1 MSTTLITGASG
12 TVGRS
17 VVAALGDTPL
27 AVRAF
32 VRSAPVDP
40 LPGVD
45 YRLGDFADPDS
56 LDAALAGVDAVF
68 LACANVAQQV
78 DYETTVINRAQAAGV
93 RRLVKLSAHGAG
105 HRAPVSFWRAH
116 AQIEDRLRASGLE
129 HVILRPYFLMS
140 NLLGAVHT
148 AQAFGMV
155 FAPAAEAATAMV
167 DPRDVGAVAAAAMT
181 EATLAGRT
189 LTITG
194 GEPVSFH
201 AVAQALADR
210 LGKPVAYQPVS
221 DEQAAEQLQQAG
233 LPAATAAEIVKVFA
247 AIRAGAQCRTG
258 DVVREVTGAEP
269 RTLVDYLAHVLARR
283 TSVAGLGVEV

>member
-1 MSTTLITGASG
+1 MSTVLLTGASG

-17 VVAALGDTPL
+17 VVAALGDTQH
-27 AVRAF
+27 AIRAF
-32 VRSAPVDP
+32 VRSAPADP

-56 LDAALAGVDAVF
+56 LDAALAGVDAAF

-78 DYETTVINRAQAAGV
+78 DHETTVIDRARAAGV

-105 HRAPVSFWRAH
+105 HRAPVSFWRGH

-129 HVILRPYFLMS
+129 HVVLRPYFLMS
-140 NLLGAVHT
+140 NLLGAVST
-148 AQAFGMV
+148 AQAFGTV
-155 FAPAAEAATAMV
+155 FAPAGEAVTAMV
-167 DPRDVGAVAAAAMT
+167 DPRDVAAVAAAAMT
-181 EATLAGRT
+181 DDSLAGRT

-201 AVAQALADR
+201 AVARALAGR
-210 LGKPVAYQPVS
+210 LGEPVAYQPVS
-221 DEQAAEQLQQAG
+221 DERAAEQLQQAG
-233 LPAATAAEIVKVFA
+233 LPAGTAAEVVRVFA

-283 TSVAGLGVEV
+283 TSVTATGRAS